1 MRRELFAGID
11 IGGTTTEALVVPA
24 DGGARGYAELPSGH
38 GGEATVTAAVA
49 ALDAAL
55 ETAGAGRSDLEA
67 VGLGVPGH
75 VDHATGDVRLAVNL
89 DIDREGFPLGAKV
102 ASELGVPIAVDHD
115 MRIAALGAYN
125 HLRSQRPIEHLAFIG
140 VGTGLS
146 AGLILNQQVFRG
158 SSGFAGEIGHIVV
171 DPAGLLCACGLN
183 GCLETFASGSA
194 IERALN
200 QTGVTTTAALF
211 AAADAGDRLAAQVS
225 AKLTH
230 HLAWAVHLVTMTYDV
245 DVIVLGGGVV
255 AGNEAVEARV
265 REELARL
272 RATSVVA
279 HSVLSEDR
287 LTTLPEDFHPGV
299 EGAVALAR
307 HTIENNQKPNQEEVS
322 E

>member
-1 MRRELFAGID
+1 MRRGLFAGID
-11 IGGTTTEALVVPA
+11 IGGTTTEALVVPN
-24 DGGARGYAELPSGH
+24 DSGPRGYAELPSGH

-55 ETAGAGRSDLEA
+55 EIAGAARADLA
-67 VGLGVPGH
+67 GVGLGVPGH

-89 DIDREGFPLGAKV
+89 GIDDGGFPLGAKV

-125 HLRSQRPIEHLAFIG
+125 HLRAQRPIDHLAFIG

-171 DPAGLLCACGLN
+171 DPAGPPCACGLN
-183 GCLETFASGSA
+183 GCLEAFASGSA
-194 IERALN
+194 IENALDE
-200 QTGVTTTAALF
+200 TGLTTTAALF
-211 AAADAGDRLAAQVS
+211 AAAEKGHKLASEVS
-225 AKLTH
+225 ATLARN
-230 HLAWAVHLVTMTYDV
+230 LAWAVHLVTMTYDV

-255 AGNEAVEARV
+255 AGNEAVMASV
-265 REELARL
+265 RAELARL
-272 RATSVVA
+272 RTSSVVA
-279 HSVLSEDR
+279 RAVLGEDR
-287 LTTLPEDFHPGV
+287 LTTLPQDFQPGV

-307 HTIENNQKPNQEEVS
+307 HTIENNKKPN
-322 E
+322 